1 MKRVV
6 IEIAGDTQ
14 WEVSIPGLP
23 ARTLTGCPTT
33 TGPVPIPP
41 DGFALT
47 GEALTTAL
55 DQLELNSAPAADVV
69 AIGRHLLSC
78 LLPEG
83 TWEVWRQAG
92 EDLHLVIATDV
103 SAGPLQRL
111 PWELLHDGQRFL
123 ALRQTPAVAISR
135 IVGPAPSG
143 PVHPIRLVPKILT
156 VIGTGLDDPT
166 IEPAAEYLALLD
178 TLRGGLL
185 GLEAH
190 VIVNADRNDL
200 AAACRD
206 IRPDVVHLI
215 AHGDRLADGTSY
227 VELAPAVKTDRECD
241 RINGDQLVSLLEV
254 NGSLPSVLVL
264 TACRTA
270 YSQTASAGGAQK
282 SEFVTFRPSLAADCV
297 RLGIPIVAAMA
308 GAIASQA
315 CREFTFG
322 FYGAL
327 LAGGNVVQ
335 AAAAGRREAFLASD
349 GVTDSMDWA
358 YPVVFCEPGVDG
370 RVELLTT
377 DVGRSRADRAAEFL
391 SKFRQPP
398 TFCGRHEVLDA
409 FGRLLSPQSGTAPAV
424 LALCVPGDVP
434 SSFKMGASR
443 TLLHASA
450 VATLAGYCVAGTGL
464 LEDDPRAIDYLPL
477 ARKLVFQSR
486 QAAEAVGVTF
496 PGTAQIFLLAPTP
509 QAGLDATIRELIEQA
524 GEPWDSPQVVTAALR
539 MDLAGIG
546 QAICD
551 QADAG
556 RGLVVMIDDLHAYGS
571 AVRPLLVRAVS
582 TNGLGSSSQRV
593 PFLFSYD
600 AVDDTSGDGAVSA
613 IATFVQNGRAVKIDL
628 RPFTLPGAWLAYQQ
642 LLLGA
647 EEPLIPVPEYRQV
660 ILERM
665 QKSCQG
671 RPEEFENK
679 VLRTAIDVFRD
690 MKGLVPA
697 TDLDRL
703 KHIIGAAR

>member
-1 MKRVV
+1 MKRVL
-6 IEIAGDTQ
+6 IEIAGDTH
-14 WEVSIPGLP
+14 WEVTVPGLP
-23 ARTLTGCPTT
+23 VRVLGGFPTT
-33 TGPVPIPP
+33 TGAVPIPP

-47 GEALTTAL
+47 GEVVATVLA
-55 DQLELNSAPAADVV
+55 QLEDNAASAADV
-69 AIGRHLLSC
+69 AALGQHLLSC

-83 TWEVWRQAG
+83 TWEQWRASG
-92 EDLHLVIATDV
+92 DDFHLAVATDV
-103 SAGPLQRL
+103 LAGSLQRL

-123 ALRQTPAVAISR
+123 ALRQQPAVAISR
-135 IVGPAPSG
+135 TVGAG
-143 PVHPIRLVPKILT
+143 PVRPMNPIQVMPKVLA
-156 VIGTGLDDPT
+156 VIGTSLDDRA
-166 IEPAAEYLALLD
+166 IQPAAEYLALLD
-178 TLRGGLL
+178 TLRGGML

-190 VIVNADRNDL
+190 IIVNANRHDL

-215 AHGDRLADGTSY
+215 AHGDRLGDGSSY
-227 VELAPAVKTDRECD
+227 VELAPAPGAMDKKSEH
-241 RINGDQLVSLLEV
+241 INGDQLVDLL
-254 NGSLPSVLVL
+254 GDDGLLPEVLVL

-270 YSQTASAGGAQK
+270 SSQTGSANGQRDI
-282 SEFVTFRPSLAADCV
+282 VTFRPSLAADCV
-297 RLGIPIVAAMA
+297 RRGVPIVAAMS

-315 CREFTFG
+315 CREFTLG

-327 LAGGNVVQ
+327 LRGGNVVQ

-349 GVTDSMDWA
+349 GVAESMDWA

-370 RVELLTT
+370 RVELLNTA
-377 DVGRSRADRAAEFL
+377 VGRSRADQAAEFL
-391 SKFRQPP
+391 SRFRQPP

-409 FGRLLSPQSGTAPAV
+409 FGRLLSTRSGTAPSV

-434 SSFKMGASR
+434 ASIKMGASR

-464 LEDDPRAIDYLPL
+464 LEGDTRALDYLLL
-477 ARKLVFQSR
+477 AKKLVVESR
-486 QAAEAVGVTF
+486 KAARAVDVTF
-496 PGTAQIFLLAPTP
+496 AEPSQTSLLSPILDPA
-509 QAGLDATIRELIEQA
+509 LDAAIRELITDA
-524 GEPWDSPQVVTAALR
+524 GEAWDSDQVVTAALR
-539 MDLAGIG
+539 TDLSGIG

-571 AVRPLLVRAVS
+571 AVQPLLVRAVS

-600 AVDDTSGDGAVSA
+600 AVDDTSGDGAVRA
-613 IATFVQNGRAVKIDL
+613 IATFVQNGRAVKIEL
-628 RPFTLPGAWLAYQQ
+628 RPFALPGAWLAYQQ

-647 EEPLIPVPEYRQV
+647 EEPLIPVPQYRQV
-660 ILERM
+660 IFERM

-671 RPEEFENK
+671 WPEEFENK
-679 VLRTAIDVFRD
+679 VLRTAIDVFRE

-703 KHIIGAAR
+703 KHIIGGAR